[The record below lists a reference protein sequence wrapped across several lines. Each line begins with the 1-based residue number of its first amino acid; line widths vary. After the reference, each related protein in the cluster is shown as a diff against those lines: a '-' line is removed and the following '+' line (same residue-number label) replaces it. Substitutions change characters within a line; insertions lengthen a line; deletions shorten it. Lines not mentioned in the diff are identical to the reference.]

1 MELEDLKSAWKSVRP
16 RIEPTFSEEEA
27 SHIVRKQTNAK
38 SRLLKRTLWSSM
50 LLLVSLILM
59 ATSHWWALMKFPVW
73 WIGAFCMM
81 IVVEILCNCRLY
93 WSIRNI
99 NLGEDSNIE
108 VLSAVIGIK
117 KLYRNME
124 LVIMGGAI
132 PLLIWIS
139 LSPAFVNS
147 WRMVFV
153 WCLTLMAI
161 VGEVIWYRSYMK
173 QLNNLMNW
181 KNL

>member
-50 LLLVSLILM
+50 LLLVSLTLM

-73 WIGAFCMM
+73 WIGAFCVM

-99 NLGEDSNIE
+99 NLGEDSNLK

-153 WCLTLMAI
+153 WCLTLLAI